1 MKRLFIILGVIAIA
15 LWFLTPI
22 FFIIVA
28 SLTTTSDYYNPKVI
42 IPSRFTFEHLY
53 KLFFTLGGLKATLT
67 SVQVAAISIGISF
80 LIGLPA
86 GYAFTRYIFPGK
98 NAIKLILL
106 LTRSIPLIVI
116 AVPLVILY
124 LKLNLADSM
133 IGVALAHAS
142 MIIPF
147 VVLITSSIFSGVSVE
162 YEEAG
167 MVFGLTRF
175 QAFVRITL
183 PLAIPGLAASAIF
196 AFIMSWN
203 EVFAASILTISNRTL
218 PTHILSTAMASPDY
232 FKFAAG
238 TVMALP
244 AMVFIFFIRKYLITM
259 WGISLK

>member
-1 MKRLFIILGVIAIA
+1 MKRLFIILGVIVIA

-98 NAIKLILL
+98 NAIRLILL

-133 IGVALAHAS
+133 MG
-142 MIIPF
+142 
-147 VVLITSSIFSGVSVE
+147 
-162 YEEAG
+162 
-167 MVFGLTRF
+167 
-175 QAFVRITL
+175 
-183 PLAIPGLAASAIF
+183 
-196 AFIMSWN
+196 
-203 EVFAASILTISNRTL
+203 
-218 PTHILSTAMASPDY
+218 
-232 FKFAAG
+232 
-238 TVMALP
+238 
-244 AMVFIFFIRKYLITM
+244 
-259 WGISLK
+259 